1 MFFRFNFLLY
11 SANLIIHAV
20 KKLKVKIA
28 VVIPTGAP
36 ITVVN
41 KIIDTPP
48 LVAEQTIKVLSM

>member
-1 MFFRFNFLLY
+1 MLY